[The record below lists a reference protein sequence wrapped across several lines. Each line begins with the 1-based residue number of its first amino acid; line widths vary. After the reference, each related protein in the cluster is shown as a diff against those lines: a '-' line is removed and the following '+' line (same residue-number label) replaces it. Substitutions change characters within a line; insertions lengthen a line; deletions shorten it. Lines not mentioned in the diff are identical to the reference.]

1 MTDCRIG
8 AVGFYLA
15 PDLIPSRVRLSPWTR
30 QCEDRDSEKF
40 AYHGG
45 EEGALTQ
52 SMLDRVSDLL
62 RSRRCIALEQIKPQN
77 NATVDSCLYHLRA
90 AVGSAS
96 ALFDSLAVLAHLAFK
111 IPVPENSGDMA
122 ISLRRREFRKPL
134 REAGGSRLAA
144 TASQTAPL
152 LHLIWSLRTPVLHR
166 ERLSGFVH
174 GDLTRCRE
182 AQASRVVLS
191 DYQADRLAEYCSQR
205 RTDPEVWGFE
215 PRSAWIASVDS
226 FRFGNRFTLESISA
240 VEKLLRAFAE
250 DLGPL
255 TR

>member
-166 ERLSGFVH
+166 ERLFGVRPRRPHSWPGGSG
-174 GDLTRCRE
+174 LACRS
-182 AQASRVVLS
+182 QRLPSGSLGGVLLAA
-191 DYQADRLAEYCSQR
+191 ADRSGGL
-205 RTDPEVWGFE
+205 G
-215 PRSAWIASVDS
+215 
-226 FRFGNRFTLESISA
+226 
-240 VEKLLRAFAE
+240 LRASIRLDCECRF
-250 DLGPL
+250 LPL
-255 TR
+255 R